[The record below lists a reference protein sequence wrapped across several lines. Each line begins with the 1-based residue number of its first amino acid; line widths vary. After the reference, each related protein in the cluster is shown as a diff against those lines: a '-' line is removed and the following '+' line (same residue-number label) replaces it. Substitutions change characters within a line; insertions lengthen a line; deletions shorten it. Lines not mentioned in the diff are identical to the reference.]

1 MTRPDSQIIMV
12 VEDSDDDYEA
22 TERALK
28 GNGRLNNPLIRFE
41 NGEDAILYL
50 TADRSGG
57 AGKYSPLPGL
67 LLLDLN
73 IPGKGGT
80 FVLGAIKS
88 TPRLARIPVIV
99 LTTSDNLIDV
109 ERCYDLGANTY
120 IRKPV
125 ELGEF
130 FNVIQRLRDYWLDL
144 ALLPAETS

>member
-1 MTRPDSQIIMV
+1 MTRPNSRIIMV
-12 VEDSDDDYEA
+12 VEDSDDDFEA

-28 GNGRLNNPLIRFE
+28 GNGRLKNPLIRFE
-41 NGEDAILYL
+41 NGEDAVRYL
-50 TADRSGG
+50 TADRGNG
-57 AGKYSPLPGL
+57 AGTCPPLPGL

-73 IPGKGGT
+73 MPGKGGT
-80 FVLGAIKS
+80 FVLGTIKS

-99 LTTSDNLIDV
+99 LTTSDNVIDV

-130 FNVIQRLRDYWLDL
+130 FNAVQRLRDYWLDL